1 MDEKHLSII
10 SQQEAKLW
18 GVDTFVAKSKAISRI
33 VEDIRKAQS
42 TDTTSVLITGE
53 SGTGKELIARAIH
66 FGSSRAKGK
75 FIPVNCSSIPSG
87 LAESILFGHVRGAF
101 TGAESS
107 HKGYFELADGG
118 TLFLDEINDM
128 PIDLQ
133 TKLLRVLEDGFYTPV
148 GAENQRRAD
157 VRILASTNVDLLTKI
172 TEGAFQKALY
182 FRLARF
188 PIEVPPLRERREDIP
203 LLVEHFLSLFSEK
216 MGIERPA
223 LSDEAKRALETY
235 HFPGNVRELKNMIE
249 SALIESNDST
259 IQPEHLRF
267 ISPFVK
273 GVQGQTGVFPPFVC
287 ISIII
292 SVIVSLNLHGM
303 GKRRQWGD
311 GGMEYWGKD

>member
-287 ISIII
+287 ISIFI